1 MDDTRRIDDQRE
13 IGPEAGAA
21 AHAGSEGYLE
31 GLFGGWS
38 GPAVGLLDLD
48 SFFASV
54 EQLDHPEWR
63 GKPVIVGG
71 SPEERGVVSTAS
83 YEARPYGV
91 HSAMPSAQAAR
102 LCPHAIWTNGNFA
115 RYREM
120 SAKVMAIIE
129 DETPYLEQV
138 SIDEAFFDVTPG
150 RYSRESPVEIAS
162 RISRRVSELGITCS
176 IGLGSNKTIAKIAS
190 ERDKPRGL
198 TVVLPGTERAFLD
211 PLPVTAMSGIGS
223 SAERALAR
231 AEIATLGQLADAPI
245 AALEPIF
252 GVNAEAMRARAA
264 GREPAR
270 VRSIAEKRP
279 VKSVSNERTF
289 ARDLTERADIE
300 AAIALLGE
308 SVGRRLR
315 RKGLA
320 GRTVTL
326 KIKYSFGS
334 SKTAQRK
341 LPHPT
346 DDENVF
352 VETAIELL
360 DAVWSPGMT
369 VRLLGVGVSDF
380 DQAEGVQMDFFC
392 EVDER
397 GAMSSDKRD
406 LSVALDR
413 VRDRFGDAAVG
424 FGRSARFGG
433 PVTRKPPE

>member
-1 MDDTRRIDDQRE
+1 MDNTKRIDDQRE
-13 IGPEAGAA
+13 IQPEAGAP
-21 AHAGSEGYLE
+21 AHAGTEGYLE
-31 GLFGGWS
+31 GLFGSWS

-102 LCPHAIWTNGNFA
+102 LCPNAIWTHGNFA

-211 PLPVTAMSGIGS
+211 PLPVKAMSGIGS

-231 AEIATLGQLADAPI
+231 AGIATLGQLADAPI

-270 VRSIAEKRP
+270 VRSVAEKRP

-300 AAIALLGE
+300 AAISLLGE

-380 DQAEGVQMDFFC
+380 DQSEGVQMDFFC

-424 FGRSARFGG
+424 FGRSTRFGG

>member
-21 AHAGSEGYLE
+21 AHAGTEGYLE

-231 AEIATLGQLADAPI
+231 AGIATLGQLADAPI
-245 AALEPIF
+245 AVLEPIF

-270 VRSIAEKRP
+270 VRSVAEKRP

-289 ARDLTERADIE
+289 VRDLTERADIE

-315 RKGLA
+315 RKRLA